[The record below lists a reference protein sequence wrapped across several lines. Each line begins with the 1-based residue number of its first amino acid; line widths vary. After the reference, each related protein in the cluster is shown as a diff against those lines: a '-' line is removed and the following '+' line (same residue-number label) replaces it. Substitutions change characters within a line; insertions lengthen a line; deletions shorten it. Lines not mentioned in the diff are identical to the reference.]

1 MNQRHRLTLRNER
14 AEIARVSAWIDTL
27 SGPLGLSSRTVQAV
41 QLCLEEA
48 LTNII
53 SHAFAPGTVHD
64 VRITLWRDDTILHV
78 EVTDDGVPFDPMT
91 YELPAAPRDLESA
104 PIGGLGIKLMRSFA
118 DGIAYRRC
126 GAMNRLTLSFLIA
139 ERVPKQIG
147 GLEPA
152 RCGDRAVHGCRGDL

>member
-1 MNQRHRLTLRNER
+1 MRAQQPRRRRLVEWSAAATAGCAIRAADRERRIDDASHTLKRG
-14 AEIARVSAWIDTL
+14 VGT
-27 SGPLGLSSRTVQAV
+27 AV
-41 QLCLEEA
+41 E
-48 LTNII
+48 
-53 SHAFAPGTVHD
+53 PGVHD

-139 ERVPKQIG
+139 EPVPKQIG